1 MLREQ
6 FKSASQRRKPGLILM
21 SVAARFVP
29 HNSGLSQRKWLFHI
43 LHGGFRAVRSVRL
56 DAVSNARLNL
66 IAPQYRMKVVLLQ
79 LPADH
84 NNPTISWAFQNT
96 GAIGCSMLSRLESIR
111 LDQIIP

>member
-43 LHGGFRAVRSVRL
+43 LHGGFRAVRVRSVQL

-66 IAPQYRMKVVLLQ
+66 IAPQYRMKAVLLQ
-79 LPADH
+79 LPDY
-84 NNPTISWAFQNT
+84 NNPTTCIM
-96 GAIGCSMLSRLESIR
+96 GILEHGNHR
-111 LDQIIP
+111 MFNVLKA